1 MNKKFDELLLKT
13 AFCCMASD
21 GEIAQ
26 EEIDTIQKLCQR
38 EEMLKKMDFQN
49 EIKRFVE
56 EINKQGMQFIKNYLD
71 ELEKTSLTEP
81 ENINL
86 LNIVFEVIF
95 ADGKVE
101 YSEVKFFRNIR
112 VRLSISDEVIEK
124 NFANTPDLDV
134 FLAKDIVDH
143 LSVEKVTQQYF
154 SSIEIP
160 QFNLEDFK
168 M

>member
-71 ELEKTSLTEP
+71 ELEKTSLAEQ

-112 VRLSISDEVIEK
+112 IRLSISNEVIEK
-124 NFANTPDLDV
+124 SFSNTPDLDV

-160 QFNLEDFK
+160 QFNLEEFK

>member
-1 MNKKFDELLLKT
+1 MNKNFDELLLKT

-38 EEMLKKMDFQN
+38 EEILKKMDFQN

-71 ELEKTSLTEP
+71 ELEKTLLTEQ

-95 ADGKVE
+95 ADEKVE

-112 VRLSISDEVIEK
+112 IRLSISDEEIEK
-124 NFANTPDLDV
+124 NFANTPDLDI

-160 QFNLEDFK
+160 QFNLEEFK

>member
-26 EEIDTIQKLCQR
+26 EEIDTIQKLCHR

-71 ELEKTSLTEP
+71 ELEKTSLTEL

-112 VRLSISDEVIEK
+112 IRLSISDEAIEK
-124 NFANTPDLDV
+124 NFANTPDLDI

>member
-71 ELEKTSLTEP
+71 ELEKTSLTES

-124 NFANTPDLDV
+124 NFANTPDLDI

-160 QFNLEDFK
+160 QFNLEEFK

>member
-1 MNKKFDELLLKT
+1 MNKKFDELSLKT

-71 ELEKTSLTEP
+71 ELEKTSLTEL

-112 VRLSISDEVIEK
+112 IRLSISDEAIEK
-124 NFANTPDLDV
+124 SFANTPDLDV
-134 FLAKDIVDH
+134 FLAKDIVDP

-160 QFNLEDFK
+160 QFNLEEFK

>member
-1 MNKKFDELLLKT
+1 MNKNFDELLLKT

-71 ELEKTSLTEP
+71 ELEKTSLTES

-124 NFANTPDLDV
+124 NFANTPDLDI

-160 QFNLEDFK
+160 QFNLEEFK

>member
-1 MNKKFDELLLKT
+1 MNKNFDELLLKT

-38 EEMLKKMDFQN
+38 EEILKRMDFQN

-71 ELEKTSLTEP
+71 ELEKTLLTEQ

-112 VRLSISDEVIEK
+112 IRLSISDEAIEK
-124 NFANTPDLDV
+124 NFANTPDLDI
-134 FLAKDIVDH
+134 FLAKDIVDN

>member
-71 ELEKTSLTEP
+71 ELEKTSLTEL

-112 VRLSISDEVIEK
+112 IRLSISNEVIEK
-124 NFANTPDLDV
+124 SFSNTPDLDV

-160 QFNLEDFK
+160 QFNLEEFK

>member
-1 MNKKFDELLLKT
+1 MNKNFDELLLKT

-38 EEMLKKMDFQN
+38 EEILKRMDFQN

-71 ELEKTSLTEP
+71 ELEKTLLTEQ

-112 VRLSISDEVIEK
+112 IRLSISDEAIEK
-124 NFANTPDLDV
+124 NFANTPDLDI

-160 QFNLEDFK
+160 QFNLEEFK

>member
-71 ELEKTSLTEP
+71 ELEKTSLTEQ

-112 VRLSISDEVIEK
+112 IRLSISDEVIEK
-124 NFANTPDLDV
+124 NFANTPDLDI

-160 QFNLEDFK
+160 QFNLEEFK

>member
-71 ELEKTSLTEP
+71 ELEKTSLTEQ

-112 VRLSISDEVIEK
+112 IRLSISDEAIEK
-124 NFANTPDLDV
+124 NFANTPDLDI
-134 FLAKDIVDH
+134 FLAKNIVDH

>member
-56 EINKQGMQFIKNYLD
+56 EINKQGRQFIKNYLD
-71 ELEKTSLTEP
+71 ELEKTSLTEL

-112 VRLSISDEVIEK
+112 IRLRISDEAIEK
-124 NFANTPDLDV
+124 NFANTPDLDI

>member
-1 MNKKFDELLLKT
+1 MNKNFDELLLKT

-38 EEMLKKMDFQN
+38 EEILKSMDFQN

-71 ELEKTSLTEP
+71 ELEKTLLTEQ

-124 NFANTPDLDV
+124 NFANTPDLDI

>member
-1 MNKKFDELLLKT
+1 
-13 AFCCMASD
+13 MASD

-38 EEMLKKMDFQN
+38 EEILKKMDFQN

-71 ELEKTSLTEP
+71 ELEKTLLTEQ

-112 VRLSISDEVIEK
+112 IRLSISDEEIEK
-124 NFANTPDLDV
+124 NFANTLDLDI

>member
-71 ELEKTSLTEP
+71 ELEKTSLTEL

-112 VRLSISDEVIEK
+112 IRLRISDEAIEK
-124 NFANTPDLDV
+124 NFANTPDLDI

-160 QFNLEDFK
+160 QFNLEEFK

>member
-49 EIKRFVE
+49 EIKCFVE

-71 ELEKTSLTEP
+71 ELEKTSLTEL

-112 VRLSISDEVIEK
+112 IRLSISNEVIEK
-124 NFANTPDLDV
+124 SFSNTPDLDV

-160 QFNLEDFK
+160 QFNLEEFK

>member
-112 VRLSISDEVIEK
+112 IRLSISDEAIEK
-124 NFANTPDLDV
+124 NFANTPDLDI

-160 QFNLEDFK
+160 QFNLEEFK

>member
-112 VRLSISDEVIEK
+112 IRLSISDEAIEK
-124 NFANTPDLDV
+124 NFANTPDLDI

>member
-56 EINKQGMQFIKNYLD
+56 EINKQGMQFIKDYLD

>member
-101 YSEVKFFRNIR
+101 YSEMKFFRNIR
-112 VRLSISDEVIEK
+112 IRLSISDEAIEK
-124 NFANTPDLDV
+124 NFANTPDLDI

>member
-1 MNKKFDELLLKT
+1 MNKNFDELLLKT

-38 EEMLKKMDFQN
+38 EEILKRMDFQN

-71 ELEKTSLTEP
+71 ELEKTLLTEQ

-112 VRLSISDEVIEK
+112 IRLSISDEAIEK
-124 NFANTPDLDV
+124 NFANTPDLDI
-134 FLAKDIVDH
+134 FLAKDIVDN

-160 QFNLEDFK
+160 QFNLEEFK

>member
-56 EINKQGMQFIKNYLD
+56 EINKQGMQFIKNYLN

-160 QFNLEDFK
+160 QFNLEEFK

>member
-124 NFANTPDLDV
+124 NFANTPDLDI

>member
-1 MNKKFDELLLKT
+1 MNKNFDELLLKT

-38 EEMLKKMDFQN
+38 EEILKSMDFQN

-71 ELEKTSLTEP
+71 ELEKTLLTEQ

-112 VRLSISDEVIEK
+112 VRLSISDKVIEK

>member
-56 EINKQGMQFIKNYLD
+56 EINKQGRQFIKNYLD
-71 ELEKTSLTEP
+71 ELEKT
-81 ENINL
+81 
-86 LNIVFEVIF
+86 
-95 ADGKVE
+95 
-101 YSEVKFFRNIR
+101 
-112 VRLSISDEVIEK
+112 LSICLI
-124 NFANTPDLDV
+124 
-134 FLAKDIVDH
+134 
-143 LSVEKVTQQYF
+143 
-154 SSIEIP
+154 
-160 QFNLEDFK
+160 
-168 M
+168 

>member
-71 ELEKTSLTEP
+71 ELEKTSLTEL

>member
-26 EEIDTIQKLCQR
+26 EEIDTIQKLCQK
-38 EEMLKKMDFQN
+38 EELLRKMDFQN
-49 EIKRFVE
+49 EIKHFVE
-56 EINKQGMQFIKNYLD
+56 EINKQGLQFIQNYLK
-71 ELEKTSLTEP
+71 ELENTSFTEE

-86 LNIVFEVIF
+86 LNIAFEVIF
-95 ADGKVE
+95 ADGEVE

-112 VRLSISDEVIEK
+112 VRLSISDEIIEK

-160 QFNLEDFK
+160 QFNLEEFK

>member
-71 ELEKTSLTEP
+71 ELEKTSLTES

-124 NFANTPDLDV
+124 NFANTPDLDI

>member
-56 EINKQGMQFIKNYLD
+56 EVNKQGMQFIKNYLD

-160 QFNLEDFK
+160 QFNLEEFK

>member
-134 FLAKDIVDH
+134 FLAKDIVDP
-143 LSVEKVTQQYF
+143 LSVEKATQQYF

-160 QFNLEDFK
+160 QFNLEDLK

>member
-1 MNKKFDELLLKT
+1 MNKNFDELLLKT

-38 EEMLKKMDFQN
+38 EEILKSMDFQN

-71 ELEKTSLTEP
+71 ELEKILLTEQ

-124 NFANTPDLDV
+124 NFANTPDLDI

-160 QFNLEDFK
+160 QFNLEEFK

>member
-71 ELEKTSLTEP
+71 ELEKTSLAEQ

-112 VRLSISDEVIEK
+112 IRLSISDEVIEK
-124 NFANTPDLDV
+124 NFANTPDLDI

-154 SSIEIP
+154 GSIEIP
-160 QFNLEDFK
+160 QFNLEEFK

>member
-1 MNKKFDELLLKT
+1 MNKNFDELLLKT

-38 EEMLKKMDFQN
+38 EEILKKMDFQN

-71 ELEKTSLTEP
+71 ELEKTLLTEQ

-112 VRLSISDEVIEK
+112 IRLSISDEEIEK
-124 NFANTPDLDV
+124 NFANTLDLDI

-160 QFNLEDFK
+160 HFNLEEFK

>member
-71 ELEKTSLTEP
+71 ELEKTLLTEQ

-124 NFANTPDLDV
+124 NFANTPDLDI

-160 QFNLEDFK
+160 QFNLEEFK

>member
-1 MNKKFDELLLKT
+1 
-13 AFCCMASD
+13 
-21 GEIAQ
+21 
-26 EEIDTIQKLCQR
+26 
-38 EEMLKKMDFQN
+38 
-49 EIKRFVE
+49 
-56 EINKQGMQFIKNYLD
+56 MQFIKNYLD

-134 FLAKDIVDH
+134 FLAKDIVDP

-160 QFNLEDFK
+160 QFNLEEFK

>member
-1 MNKKFDELLLKT
+1 MNKNFDELLLKT

-38 EEMLKKMDFQN
+38 EEILKRMDFQN

-71 ELEKTSLTEP
+71 ELEKTLLTEQ

-112 VRLSISDEVIEK
+112 IRLSISDEEIEK
-124 NFANTPDLDV
+124 NFANTPDLDI

-160 QFNLEDFK
+160 HFNLEEFK

>member
-1 MNKKFDELLLKT
+1 
-13 AFCCMASD
+13 
-21 GEIAQ
+21 
-26 EEIDTIQKLCQR
+26 
-38 EEMLKKMDFQN
+38 MDFQN

-71 ELEKTSLTEP
+71 ELEKTSLTEL

-124 NFANTPDLDV
+124 NFENIPDLDI

-160 QFNLEDFK
+160 QFNLEEFK

>member
-1 MNKKFDELLLKT
+1 MNKNFDELLLKT

-38 EEMLKKMDFQN
+38 EEILKKMDFQN

-71 ELEKTSLTEP
+71 ELEKTLLTEQ

-112 VRLSISDEVIEK
+112 IRLSISDEEIEK
-124 NFANTPDLDV
+124 NFANTPDLDI
-134 FLAKDIVDH
+134 FLEKDIVDH

-160 QFNLEDFK
+160 HFNLEEFK

>member
-1 MNKKFDELLLKT
+1 MNKNFDELLLKT

-38 EEMLKKMDFQN
+38 EEILKKMDFQN

-71 ELEKTSLTEP
+71 ELEKTLLTEQ

-112 VRLSISDEVIEK
+112 IRLSISDEEIEK
-124 NFANTPDLDV
+124 NFANTPDLDI

-160 QFNLEDFK
+160 HFNLEEFK